1 MGPRVLQN
9 LGFRGSD
16 WVGREGFET
25 LLYNALHKVNRGIK
39 QCLGELPLIIFS
51 VNTEY

>member
-1 MGPRVLQN
+1 MGPRVPQN

-25 LLYNALHKVNRGIK
+25 LLYSALHKVNGGKKTVFGGASSDYILSK
-39 QCLGELPLIIFS
+39 
-51 VNTEY
+51 Y